1 MSGTGNSECE
11 RIEHAAR
18 EIVAR
23 LRAHGH
29 EAFFAGGCVRDRLLG
44 RPSKD
49 IDIATSTQPD
59 TVQELFPDSHAVGKA
74 FGVVIVEQ
82 GGYTFEVATFREEG
96 PYSDGR
102 RPDSVSF
109 TDAEHDAQRRDFT
122 INALFFDPTSDQ
134 VLDYINGQEDL
145 KQGIVRAV
153 GDPATRFE
161 EDHLRMLRAVRFAA
175 TLEFSLAPATE
186 TAIQTSARL
195 IRRISAER
203 IRDEILR
210 TLTEAIKPGDALQL
224 WHELGLLQEMLPEVE
239 ALIGVEQPPAFHPE
253 GDVFTHTKLMLDHLG
268 PPPRDPVLV
277 FAVLLHDIGKPA
289 TKSWG
294 PGSDGED
301 RIRFDGH
308 DRVGAEI
315 AEQILR
321 RLRCSNALIDAV
333 TTCVRNHMRFMHVQ
347 EMRKAK
353 LRRWLKEPTF
363 PIELELHRVD
373 CLSSH
378 ADLSNYDFVKQRVGE
393 WANEPKLP
401 DPWISG
407 ADLIKCGLSEGPR
420 IGHWKREAY
429 ARQLD
434 GMEPDRDALLKWL
447 KTQLAEDR

>member
-1 MSGTGNSECE
+1 MSEIGNSQSEV
-11 RIEHAAR
+11 IEHAAR

-23 LRAHGH
+23 LREHGH

-49 IDIATSTQPD
+49 IDIATSAGPD
-59 TVQELFPDSHAVGKA
+59 EVQHLFPDSHAVGKA

-82 GGYTFEVATFREEG
+82 SGFAFEIATFREEG

>member
-1 MSGTGNSECE
+1 MSRTGNSERE

-29 EAFFAGGCVRDRLLG
+29 EALFAGGCVRDLLLG

-49 IDIATSTQPD
+49 IDIATSAQPD
-59 TVQELFPDSHAVGKA
+59 TVQALFPDSHAVGKA

-82 GGYTFEVATFREEG
+82 DGYAFEVATFREEG

-102 RPDSVSF
+102 RPDSVAF
-109 TDAEHDAQRRDFT
+109 TDAKHDAQRRDFT
-122 INALFFDPTSDQ
+122 INALFYDPTSDQ
-134 VLDYINGQEDL
+134 ILDYVNGRHDL
-145 KQGIVRAV
+145 QQGIVRAV
-153 GDPATRFE
+153 GDPVTRFA
-161 EDHLRMLRAVRFAA
+161 EDHLRMLRAVRFSA
-175 TLEFSLAPATE
+175 TLGFALDST
-186 TAIQTSARL
+186 TQSAIRASAHL
-195 IRRISAER
+195 IHRISAER

-210 TLTEAIKPGDALQL
+210 TLTEAIKPGDALQQ
-224 WHELGLLQEMLPEVE
+224 WHALGLLKDILPEVE
-239 ALIGVEQPPAFHPE
+239 ALIGVDQPPAFHPE
-253 GDVFTHTKLMLDHLG
+253 GDVFTHTQLMLDDLG

-277 FAVLLHDIGKPA
+277 CAVLLHDIGKPA

-315 AEQILR
+315 AEHVLR

-333 TTCVRNHMRFMHVQ
+333 TSCVRNHMRFMHVQ

-373 CLSSH
+373 CLASH
-378 ADLSNYDFVKQRVGE
+378 TDLSNYEYVKQRAEE

-407 ADLIKCGLSEGPR
+407 GDLIDLGLTEGPK

-434 GMEPDRDALLKWL
+434 GLEPDRDALLNWL

>member
-1 MSGTGNSECE
+1 MTD
-11 RIEHAAR
+11 IENNQSDMIEQAAR

-23 LRAHGH
+23 LRAHEH

-49 IDIATSTQPD
+49 IDIATSAGPD
-59 TVQELFPDSHAVGKA
+59 EVQRLFPDSHPVGKA

-82 GGYTFEVATFREEG
+82 GGYAFEVATFREEG

-102 RPDSVSF
+102 RPDAVSF
-109 TDAEHDAQRRDFT
+109 TDAVHDAQRRDFT
-122 INALFFDPTSDQ
+122 INALFYDPTSDQ
-134 VLDYINGQEDL
+134 VLDYVKGQEDL
-145 KQGIVRAV
+145 RRGIVRAV
-153 GDPATRFE
+153 GDPVTRFA
-161 EDHLRMLRAVRFAA
+161 EDHLRMLRAVRFAT
-175 TLEFSLAPATE
+175 TLGFALDPATE
-186 TAIQTSARL
+186 AAIRTSTRL

-210 TLTEAIKPGDALQL
+210 TLTEAKRPGDALQQ
-224 WHELGLLQEMLPEVE
+224 WHELGLLREMLPEVE

-253 GDVFTHTKLMLDHLG
+253 GDVFTHTKLMLDHLA

-277 FAVLLHDIGKPA
+277 CAVLLHDIGKPA

-315 AEQILR
+315 AEQVLR

-373 CLSSH
+373 CLASH
-378 ADLSNYDFVKQRVGE
+378 ADLSNYEYVKQRAEE

-407 ADLIKCGLSEGPR
+407 TDLIELGLAEGPR

-434 GMEPDRDALLKWL
+434 GMEPDRDALLNWL